1 MAAKKKTVK
10 KKTATKKK
18 TAKKKTRRVKIVI
31 KLAPTAPGMRNRSFG
46 DCEAAGCP
54 TEHPT
59 LAGYHLTGCSKNLT
73 ENTVS
78 CWYRRG

>member
-10 KKTATKKK
+10 KKKTMKKK
-18 TAKKKTRRVKIVI
+18 TAKKKTGRVKIVI
-31 KLAPTAPGMRNRSFG
+31 KLAPSVRGTRNRSFG

-54 TEHPT
+54 TDHPT
-59 LAGYHLTGCSKNLT
+59 LAGYHLTGCSKNIT